1 MNSTATSSRQRA
13 RPLEIDLERLMG
25 VFGLIFGFLAT
36 FMISIFWAMG
46 ALTLLN
52 GEGGTIQQLNLQG
65 IWNTLFWAYPFVAV
79 GSVVLAL
86 GAYAVGRAKEAAG
99 IAMLPAIAVTLY
111 YLALV
116 QLR

>member
-1 MNSTATSSRQRA
+1 
-13 RPLEIDLERLMG
+13 MG